1 MTRRSYVNYPR
12 RRHKITI
19 RRLVEV
25 DDGKGAYTSEWAT
38 IANPWAEAEGL
49 SGREA
54 TLDKVHQGI
63 AVYRFR
69 IRWRGD
75 ILTADQVKFGSINL
89 NITSAQ
95 DPDGLR
101 RDLVI
106 IADTAGARSD
116 VV

>member
-1 MTRRSYVNYPR
+1 MRRSYVNYPR

-25 DDGKGAYTSEWAT
+25 DDGKGAYTSEWVT
-38 IANPWAEAEGL
+38 IATPWAEAEGL

-54 TLDKVHQGI
+54 TLNDTPQTI

-69 IRWRGD
+69 IRWRDD
-75 ILTADQVKFGSINL
+75 ILAADQVKFGSIDL

-95 DPDGLR
+95 DPDGMR
-101 RDLVI
+101 RDLVL
-106 IADTAGARSD
+106 IADTEGVRSD
-116 VV
+116 LP